1 MVGGHPRALNEIVG
15 QYLVS
20 QVDDLLAFREEAVA
34 ADIEAESVML
44 DGAAD
49 AADIIRVLFD
59 HRDAI
64 PLPGQQIGGGQPGGS
79 GPDDRAVGAGRPVR
93 VVRHRIVP
101 PTTNTSHTRWGE
113 EERRVGEGRGD
124 TDKVR

>member
-1 MVGGHPRALNEIVG
+1 MVSSVCFFLFIRRPLISQRTDSLLP
-15 QYLVS
+15 YTTLVRS
-20 QVDDLLAFREEAVA
+20 EEAGA

-79 GPDDRAVGAGRPVR
+79 GTDDRDRKSTR
-93 VVRHRIVP
+93 L
-101 PTTNTSHTRWGE
+101 NSSH
-113 EERRVGEGRGD
+113 
-124 TDKVR
+124 

>member
-64 PLPGQQIGGGQPGGS
+64 PRPGQQIGGGQPGGY
-79 GPDDRAVGAGRPVR
+79 GTDDRDAGAGRPVR
-93 VVRHRIVP
+93 VVRHRLVP
-101 PTTNTSHTRWGE
+101 PTPKTQSAARRAGKAGGRWH
-113 EERRVGEGRGD
+113 
-124 TDKVR
+124 

>member
-79 GPDDRAVGAGRPVR
+79 GTDDRDVGAGRPVR

-101 PTTNTSHTRWGE
+101 TQQNTSLPLWRSGAKKW
-113 EERRVGEGRGD
+113 VIGR
-124 TDKVR
+124 